1 MRPDANETPHRLAAH
16 LFVIPASAFF
26 RHWAFVI
33 SHSLVSS
40 NYRMKWALS
49 IAVLLAIGLRFHL
62 NLLVY
67 AMYVL
72 GGVLLLGRFLART
85 WTENLVARRAAVEP
99 VGEIGDTLQV
109 KVELE
114 NRGRLS
120 VPWILVEDSIPTTAR
135 QEMRPRLQVDGPW
148 VALTRLAPGEMEA
161 VFEYEVKFFQRGYYQ
176 FGPMLVET
184 GDVFGLHRRYR
195 LLTEPQFV
203 LILPKVLPLQGY
215 SLASRRPL
223 GEIRVAHRL
232 FEDPTRLA
240 GVRLF
245 QQGDPLNRVH
255 WRATAR
261 TGALHSRVYENSRVA
276 GATLLLDFHEE
287 NYRGVLGANSAEL
300 AIVAV
305 AALANAVFL
314 QGQQIGLVTNGR
326 DAADRIREEGWQGE
340 FQARTLAREQAA
352 TVAENT
358 RMRPVTVP
366 TRKSSDNFLR
376 ILETLARLEQTDG
389 LEFSGL
395 IREAAVQLPRDA
407 TVVAIFSRVTP
418 EMALSLGELVS
429 RGFLVTAIV
438 VLFGAD
444 VLPDW
449 AKPPEWAEILLAQG
463 INFHMVNSEDGITN
477 LCAQSLVR

>member
-1 MRPDANETPHRLAAH
+1 MKLALCILA
-16 LFVIPASAFF
+16 L
-26 RHWAFVI
+26 
-33 SHSLVSS
+33 LV
-40 NYRMKWALS
+40 AG
-49 IAVLLAIGLRFHL
+49 LAFHL
-62 NLLVY
+62 SLLVY

-85 WTENLVARRAAVEP
+85 WAQSLVATRVAVDH
-99 VGEIGDTLQV
+99 VGEIGDSVQV

-120 VPWILVEDSIPTTAR
+120 VPWILLEDSIPNPMA
-135 QEMRPRLQVDGPW
+135 QEMRPRLEVDGPW
-148 VALTRLAPGEMEA
+148 VALTRLGPGERET
-161 VFEYEVKFFQRGYYQ
+161 VFEYDVKFFQRGYYQ

-184 GDVFGLHRRYR
+184 GDVFGLHRRCR

-203 LILPKVLPLQGY
+203 LVLPKVLPLQGFN
-215 SLASRRPL
+215 LASRRPM

-276 GATLLLDFHEE
+276 GATLLLDFHQE
-287 NYRGVLGANSAEL
+287 NYRGVLGSNSAEL
-300 AIVAV
+300 AVMTV

-340 FQARTLAREQAA
+340 FQNRTLARTQAA
-352 TVAENT
+352 TAPENT

-366 TRKSSDNFLR
+366 TRSSSDNFLR
-376 ILETLARLEQTDG
+376 ILETLGRLEQTDG
-389 LEFSGL
+389 LEFAGL
-395 IREAAVQLPRDA
+395 LREAAVQLPRDA
-407 TVVAIFSRVTP
+407 TVVAVFSRVTP
-418 EMALSLGELVS
+418 EMALALGELVR

-438 VLFGAD
+438 VIFAAE

-463 INFHMVNSEDGITN
+463 INFHLVNSEDGVTN
-477 LCAQSLVR
+477 LCAQSVVR

>member
-1 MRPDANETPHRLAAH
+1 MKYILGIAAL
-16 LFVIPASAFF
+16 LFLG
-26 RHWAFVI
+26 
-33 SHSLVSS
+33 LV
-40 NYRMKWALS
+40 
-49 IAVLLAIGLRFHL
+49 FHL

-85 WTENLVARRAAVEP
+85 WTENLVARRSALDH
-99 VGEIGDTLQV
+99 VGEIGDTIEV

-114 NRGRLS
+114 NRGRLA
-120 VPWILVEDSIPTTAR
+120 VPWVLLEDSIPKAAR
-135 QEMRPRLQVDGPW
+135 QELRPRLQVDGPW
-148 VALTRLAPGEMEA
+148 VALTRLAPGETET
-161 VFEYEVKFFQRGYYQ
+161 VFAYEVKFFQRGYYQ

-215 SLASRRPL
+215 NLASRRPL

-276 GATLLLDFHEE
+276 GATLLLDFHQE
-287 NYRGVLGANSAEL
+287 NYQGATGSNSAEL
-300 AIVAV
+300 AIVTV

-340 FQARTLAREQAA
+340 FLNRTLAHQQAA
-352 TVAENT
+352 TTAENT

-366 TRKSSDNFLR
+366 TRRSSDNFLR
-376 ILETLARLEQTDG
+376 ILETLARLEPTDG
-389 LEFSGL
+389 LDFSGL
-395 IREAAVQLPRDA
+395 LREAAVQLPRDA
-407 TVVAIFSRVTP
+407 TVVAVFSRVTP
-418 EMALSLGELVS
+418 EMALALGELVR

-438 VLFGAD
+438 VIFGAD
-444 VLPDW
+444 TLPDW
-449 AKPPEWAEILLAQG
+449 AKPPEWAEVLLAQG
-463 INFHMVNSEDGITN
+463 INFHMVNSEEGVTN
-477 LCAQSLVR
+477 LCAQSVIR

>member
-1 MRPDANETPHRLAAH
+1 
-16 LFVIPASAFF
+16 
-26 RHWAFVI
+26 
-33 SHSLVSS
+33 
-40 NYRMKWALS
+40 MKWMVA
-49 IAVLLAIGLRFHL
+49 IAVLLLMGLVFHL

-72 GGVLLLGRFLART
+72 GGVLMLGRFLARA
-85 WTENLVARRAAVEP
+85 WIEGLAAHRTGVNR
-99 VGEIGDTLQV
+99 VCEIGDSIQMNV
-109 KVELE
+109 DLE

-120 VPWILVEDSIPTTAR
+120 VPWVLMEDSVPDRGQHSI
-135 QEMRPRLQVDGPW
+135 RPRIRVNGPW
-148 VALTRLAPGEMEA
+148 VALTRLAPGGKEM
-161 VFEYEVKFFQRGYYQ
+161 VFEYDVEFLQRGYYQ

-184 GDVFGLHRRYR
+184 GDVFGLHRRYQ

-203 LILPKVLPLQGY
+203 LVLPKVLPLEGY
-215 SLASRRPL
+215 NLASRRPM

-276 GATLLLDFHEE
+276 GATLLLDFHQTS
-287 NYRGVLGANSAEL
+287 YPGVIGANSAEL

-314 QGQQIGLVTNGR
+314 QGQQIGLITNGR

-340 FQARTLAREQAA
+340 FLNRTLAQQRAA
-352 TVAENT
+352 TASDNT
-358 RMRPVTVP
+358 RMRPVVVP
-366 TRKSSDNFLR
+366 TRRSSDNFLR
-376 ILETLARLEQTDG
+376 ILETLARLELTDG

-395 IREAAVQLPRDA
+395 IREAAVQISRDT
-407 TVVAIFSRVTP
+407 TVVAVFSRVTP
-418 EMALSLGELVS
+418 ETALSLGELV
-429 RGFLVTAIV
+429 RQGFLVTAV
-438 VLFGAD
+438 VVICGAE

-463 INFHMVNSEDGITN
+463 VNFHMVNSEEGVTN
-477 LCAQSLVR
+477 LCAQSIIR

>member
-1 MRPDANETPHRLAAH
+1 
-16 LFVIPASAFF
+16 
-26 RHWAFVI
+26 
-33 SHSLVSS
+33 
-40 NYRMKWALS
+40 MKWIAA
-49 IAVLLAIGLRFHL
+49 IAVLLLVGLVFHL
-62 NLLVY
+62 SLLVY
-67 AMYVL
+67 SMYVL

-85 WTENLVARRAAVEP
+85 WTENLAAHRTAVSE
-99 VGEIGDTLQV
+99 VCEIGDSIEV

-120 VPWILVEDSIPTTAR
+120 VPWVVVEDSVPDRGMHKI
-135 QEMRPRLQVDGPW
+135 RPRVHVDGPW
-148 VALTRLAPGEMEA
+148 VALTRLAAGEKET
-161 VFEYEVKFFQRGYYQ
+161 VLEYEVKFSQRGYYQ
-176 FGPMLVET
+176 FGPLLVET

-203 LILPKVLPLQGY
+203 LVLPKVLALEGY
-215 SLASRRPL
+215 NLASRRPI

-276 GATLLLDFHEE
+276 GATLLLDFHQA
-287 NYRGVLGANSAEL
+287 GFLGGAGENSAEL
-300 AIVAV
+300 AIVTV
-305 AALANAVFL
+305 VALANAVFL

-340 FQARTLAREQAA
+340 FMNRTLAREQAA
-352 TVAENT
+352 TAAENT
-358 RMRPVTVP
+358 RMRPVVVP

-376 ILETLARLEQTDG
+376 ILETLARLEPTDG
-389 LEFSGL
+389 LDFSGL
-395 IREAAVQLPRDA
+395 IQEAAVRIPRDA
-407 TVVAIFSRVTP
+407 TVVAICTRVTP
-418 EMALSLGELVS
+418 ETALALGELVHQ
-429 RGFLVTAIV
+429 GFLVTAIV
-438 VLFGAD
+438 VICGAE

-449 AKPPEWAEILLAQG
+449 AKPPEWAGLLLAQG
-463 INFHMVNSEDGITN
+463 VNFHMVSSEEGVTQ
-477 LCAQSLVR
+477 LCAQAVVR

>member
-1 MRPDANETPHRLAAH
+1 
-16 LFVIPASAFF
+16 
-26 RHWAFVI
+26 
-33 SHSLVSS
+33 
-40 NYRMKWALS
+40 MKWILA
-49 IAVLLAIGLRFHL
+49 IAVLLLLGLVLHL

-72 GGVLLLGRFLART
+72 GGALLLGRFLART
-85 WTENLVARRAAVEP
+85 WTENLAASRAGANRVCEA
-99 VGEIGDTLQV
+99 GDTIQI

-114 NRGRLS
+114 NRGLLS
-120 VPWILVEDSIPTTAR
+120 VPWVLLEDSIPDRAR
-135 QEMRPRLQVDGPW
+135 PQIRPRAQVDGAW
-148 VALTRLAPGEMEA
+148 VALTRLAPGQKEL
-161 VFEYEVKFFQRGYYQ
+161 VSDYEVEFFQRGYYQ

-195 LLTEPQFV
+195 LLTDPHFV
-203 LILPKVLPLQGY
+203 LVLPKVIALQGY
-215 SLASRRPL
+215 NLASRRPI

-276 GATLLLDFHEE
+276 GATLLLDFHQTSYQGIIGE
-287 NYRGVLGANSAEL
+287 NSAEL

-340 FQARTLAREQAA
+340 FLNRTVARERAA
-352 TVAENT
+352 TAAENT
-358 RMRPVTVP
+358 RLRPVVVQTK
-366 TRKSSDNFLR
+366 KSPDNFLR
-376 ILETLARLEQTDG
+376 ILETLARLELTDG
-389 LEFSGL
+389 LEYSGL
-395 IREAAVQLPRDA
+395 IREAAVQIPRDA
-407 TVVAIFSRVTP
+407 TVVAVFSRVTP
-418 EMALSLGELVS
+418 EMALSLGELV
-429 RGFLVTAIV
+429 RQGFLVTAIV
-438 VLFGAD
+438 VLCGAE

-463 INFHMVNSEDGITN
+463 VSFHMVNSEEGITN

>member
-1 MRPDANETPHRLAAH
+1 
-16 LFVIPASAFF
+16 
-26 RHWAFVI
+26 
-33 SHSLVSS
+33 
-40 NYRMKWALS
+40 MKWAIG
-49 IAVLLAIGLRFHL
+49 IAALLLLGLVFHL

-72 GGVLLLGRFLART
+72 GGVLMLGRFLARS
-85 WTENLVARRAAVEP
+85 WTENLAARRLAVER
-99 VGEIGDTLQV
+99 VSEIGDTIQMR
-109 KVELE
+109 VELE

-120 VPWILVEDSIPTTAR
+120 VPWILLEDSIPNTTQ
-135 QEMRPRLQVDGPW
+135 QEMRPRLQIDGPW
-148 VALTRLAPGEMEA
+148 VALTRLGPGESET

-176 FGPMLVET
+176 FGPMLVEA

-195 LLTEPQFV
+195 LLTEPQFALV
-203 LILPKVLPLQGY
+203 LPKVLPLQGY
-215 SLASRRPL
+215 NLASRRPI

-261 TGALHSRVYENSRVA
+261 TGTLHSRVYENSRVA
-276 GATLLLDFHEE
+276 GATLLLDFHRES
-287 NYRGVLGANSAEL
+287 YRGVIGSNSAEL
-300 AIVAV
+300 AIMTV
-305 AALANAVFL
+305 AALANAVNL

-326 DAADRIREEGWQGE
+326 DAADRIREEGWKGE
-340 FQARTLAREQAA
+340 FQNR
-352 TVAENT
+352 TVARQQATTVIQNT
-358 RMRPVTVP
+358 RMRPVAVP

-389 LEFSGL
+389 LDFSAL
-395 IREAAVQLPRDA
+395 IHEAAVQMPRDA
-407 TVVAIFSRVTP
+407 TVVAVLSRVTP
-418 EMALSLGELVS
+418 ELALSLGELVR

-438 VLFGAD
+438 VIFGAE

-463 INFHMVNSEDGITN
+463 INFHMVNSEESVTN
-477 LCAQSLVR
+477 LCAQSVIR